1 MLVRHEENCIDVTIS
16 HKERIMRLYEC
27 IIIARQDVSVGQV
40 EELVNEF
47 CSIIENDGGSIRKRE
62 YWGLRS
68 LAYRI
73 KKNRKG
79 HYILL
84 NIETEP
90 KTLKEFERVIG
101 LNEDMLRFMTI
112 GIDKL
117 EEGPSVMMQT
127 RQERPRSERVER
139 KETPN
144 NDIINEKVKLEGE

>member
-1 MLVRHEENCIDVTIS
+1 MTIS
-16 HKERIMRLYEC
+16 HKERNMRLYEC
-27 IIIARQDVSVGQV
+27 VIIARQDVSAGQV
-40 EELVNEF
+40 DELVNEF
-47 CSIIENDGGSIRKRE
+47 CSIIENDGGSIRRRE

-84 NIETEP
+84 NIETVP
-90 KTLKEFERVIG
+90 KTLKEFERIMG
-101 LNEDMLRFMTI
+101 LNEDILRFMTI

-127 RQERPRSERVER
+127 RQERPRSERSER
-139 KETPN
+139 KEMPN
-144 NDIINEKVKLEGE
+144 DDKFNAKVVSEGE

>member
-1 MLVRHEENCIDVTIS
+1 
-16 HKERIMRLYEC
+16 MRLYEC
-27 IIIARQDVSVGQV
+27 VIIARQDVSAGQV
-40 EELVNEF
+40 DELVNEF
-47 CSIIENDGGSIRKRE
+47 CSIIENDGGSIRRRE

-84 NIETEP
+84 NIETVP
-90 KTLKEFERVIG
+90 KTLKEFERIMG
-101 LNEDMLRFMTI
+101 LNEDILRFMTI

-127 RQERPRSERVER
+127 KQERPRSERSER
-139 KETPN
+139 KEMPKDDKFN
-144 NDIINEKVKLEGE
+144 AKVVSEGE

>member
-1 MLVRHEENCIDVTIS
+1 
-16 HKERIMRLYEC
+16 MRLYEC
-27 IIIARQDVSVGQV
+27 VIIARQDVSAGQV
-40 EELVNEF
+40 DELVNEF
-47 CSIIENDGGSIRKRE
+47 CSIIENDRGSIKRRE

-90 KTLKEFERVIG
+90 KTLKEFERIMG
-101 LNEDMLRFMTI
+101 LNEDILRFMTI

-127 RQERPRSERVER
+127 RQERPRSERSER
-139 KETPN
+139 KEVPK
-144 NDIINEKVKLEGE
+144 DDKFNEKVVLEGE

>member
-1 MLVRHEENCIDVTIS
+1 
-16 HKERIMRLYEC
+16 MRLYEC
-27 IIIARQDVSVGQV
+27 VIIARQDVSAGQV
-40 EELVNEF
+40 DELVNEF

-90 KTLKEFERVIG
+90 KTLNEFERVIG
-101 LNEDMLRFMTI
+101 LNEDILRFMTI

-139 KETPN
+139 KETPKD
-144 NDIINEKVKLEGE
+144 DINNEKVMLEGE

>member
-1 MLVRHEENCIDVTIS
+1 
-16 HKERIMRLYEC
+16 MRLYEC
-27 IIIARQDVSVGQV
+27 VIIARQDVSAGQV
-40 EELVNEF
+40 DELVNEF

-139 KETPN
+139 KETPKD
-144 NDIINEKVKLEGE
+144 DINNEKVMLEGE

>member
-1 MLVRHEENCIDVTIS
+1 
-16 HKERIMRLYEC
+16 MRLYEC
-27 IIIARQDVSVGQV
+27 VIIARQDVSAGQV
-40 EELVNEF
+40 DELVNEF

-90 KTLKEFERVIG
+90 KTLKEFGRVIG

-139 KETPN
+139 KETPK
-144 NDIINEKVKLEGE
+144 DYFYSLFDPKL